1 MRIILIPNNLA
12 NSVQVLKMFSWPI
25 HIFQQK
31 KIQIKKLLQLYS
43 NAAALL
49 AMLNTAW
56 RKENNVL
63 LWTLKKLNEFILC
76 IFKIFLYKLLI
87 LADKVGWNMTPCKSK
102 EMKLPLSNF
111 LPVASSSFVRRLWW
125 AGPVVPALMQ
135 CATCNTK
142 ASCWLQRTYTMLDR
156 MAMKFDL
163 DEVWNHSTC
172 LSKYPNSMA

>member
-49 AMLNTAW
+49 AMVNTAW

-87 LADKVGWNMTPCKSK
+87 LADKVWWHHAKAKKWNYLFQTSCSLFQLCKEAVMSW
-102 EMKLPLSNF
+102 
-111 LPVASSSFVRRLWW
+111 SSGACSHAVHN
-125 AGPVVPALMQ
+125 MQ
-135 CATCNTK
+135 H
-142 ASCWLQRTYTMLDR
+142 QGFMLI
-156 MAMKFDL
+156 A
-163 DEVWNHSTC
+163 
-172 LSKYPNSMA
+172 